1 MEDAGRAV
9 KGDMMKAEELIEKA
23 VEYCEW
29 MNHIGIMSDIHFAK
43 ITTYL
48 ELALDALAEEDNEMD

>member
-1 MEDAGRAV
+1 
-9 KGDMMKAEELIEKA
+9 MKTEELIYRA
-23 VEYCEW
+23 IEYREW
-29 MNHIGIMSDIHFAK
+29 MNHVGLLSDVHFTK

>member
-1 MEDAGRAV
+1 
-9 KGDMMKAEELIEKA
+9 MKAEELIYRA
-23 VEYCEW
+23 IEYCEW
-29 MNHIGIMSDIHFAK
+29 MNHIDLLPDIHFTK